1 MRVLCLAFL
10 LALALPASAQTY
22 ASGLTVTLPEDW
34 SGPETVDESEMPR
47 TASYRYEN
55 TNAASALH
63 GAVVHVERITGLN
76 PMMQARWQQGRV
88 PFGYHGARPVAALPR
103 EQVPF
108 VRAAGVRT
116 ERDGRTG
123 AVYFVTVG
131 TTYWAVQVEV
141 PDATAE
147 ADPDVLT
154 TLARSVRL
162 GASE

>member
-88 PFGYHGARPVAALPR
+88 PSGYPGARPVAALPR
-103 EQVPF
+103 QHVPF
-108 VRAAGVRT
+108 VRAPGVRT
-116 ERDGRTG
+116 APDGRTC
-123 AVYFVTVG
+123 A
-131 TTYWAVQVEV
+131 
-141 PDATAE
+141 
-147 ADPDVLT
+147 
-154 TLARSVRL
+154 
-162 GASE
+162 GASLTAAPPYMSVL